1 MTEFAPALLIFVMLA
16 LMATRAYAP
25 FRAAA
30 PGDTLLE
37 VPLGFVFRALDQR
50 WNILALLAVL
60 SLGSGLLGERWLPHG
75 LFLLTLLMMAAILC
89 IPVRYRI
96 TTHGVAL
103 NGRAF
108 RPWQDFT
115 GWNTRGNVVQLRGA
129 TRLGTLRLYAPY
141 AYQERIGA
149 VLRRYLPA
157 TNSGVKT
164 AKARTKQREVRL

>member
-1 MTEFAPALLIFVMLA
+1 MTELAPLLLVFIMLA
-16 LMATRAYAP
+16 CMATRAYAP
-25 FRAAA
+25 FRAGE
-30 PGDTLLE
+30 PGETLLE
-37 VPLGFVFRALDQR
+37 IPLGFVFRVLDQR
-50 WNILALLAVL
+50 WNILALLVVL

-75 LFLLTLLMMAAILC
+75 LFLLTLLMMAVILC

-96 TTHGVAL
+96 TTYGVGL

-115 GWNTRGNVVQLRGA
+115 GWHSRGNVIQLRGA
-129 TRLGTLRLYAPY
+129 TRLSTLRLYAPY

-157 TNSGVKT
+157 TNSGVKQ
-164 AKARTKQREVRL
+164 AKARTKQREVRP